1 MEHRV
6 ILFTDIGDTIIDEGT
21 EVRNVPGGVV
31 LRAECLPGARETML
45 ALYAQGY
52 TIAMVADGLVESFHN
67 TMTQHG
73 LDHIFAAKAI
83 SEAVGAE
90 KPDPRMFQSAMDQ
103 LGLSEADKPR
113 ILMVGNR
120 LSRDVAGARA
130 FGIKSAFL
138 RWSPRYER
146 QLDSD
151 AERPDYVLDDP
162 TQLPALLERIERE
175 LDEQSSSNSGNRE

>member
-1 MEHRV
+1 MTHRV

-21 EVRNVPGGVV
+21 EVRAVPHGVV
-31 LRAECLPGARETML
+31 SRADCIPGARETML
-45 ALYAQGY
+45 SLYAQGY

-103 LGLSEADKPR
+103 LGLTEADKPR

-120 LSRDVAGARA
+120 LSRDVAGANA
-130 FGIKSAFL
+130 FGIRSAFL
-138 RWSPRYER
+138 RWSPRYRKEWR
-146 QLDSD
+146 SA
-151 AERPDYVLDDP
+151 AETPDYVIDAPDA
-162 TQLPALLERIERE
+162 LPALLERIERE
-175 LDEQSSSNSGNRE
+175 LEK